1 MIQLLMTSSEHS
13 SIGLEA
19 HKFGHR
25 HLGDAHTLIR
35 VLCHKKEREASKF
48 LKLHY
53 HLPASSGAPFL
64 ILLVFYGFP
73 KCQYEALS
81 D

>member
-13 SIGLEA
+13 SGLEA
-19 HKFGHR
+19 HKYGHR

-48 LKLHY
+48 LKRYY
-53 HLPASSGAPFL
+53 HLPPSSGALSNPFS
-64 ILLVFYGFP
+64 LLWFP
-73 KCQYEALS
+73 KRLI
-81 D
+81 